1 MKKVYNSLFKP
12 KPQVPCFVLDYSNQ
26 LHSVNPSPF
35 CCVCKGMNRI
45 SIFRG
50 VAWKEGGG
58 GGHWGDLFQGVAAFT

>member
-12 KPQVPCFVLDYSNQ
+12 KPQVPCFALDYSNQ

-50 VAWKEGGG
+50 GCLERGGALG
-58 GGHWGDLFQGVAAFT
+58 